1 MTLIRSAKTIFMG
14 VGSEKTGSEDFDKTR
29 VGGTFK
35 IKGGNKK
42 GTKRVE
48 NKRATNSGTEQ
59 EKLKD
64 IWDTETMTPII
75 YRQPDVKLYLWGFF

>member
-1 MTLIRSAKTIFMG
+1 MDKGKFNETQVTLIRSAKTIFMG

-42 GTKRVE
+42 RDKESKIKGRQTQEQNRKNEKIFGT
-48 NKRATNSGTEQ
+48 
-59 EKLKD
+59 LK
-64 IWDTETMTPII
+64 P
-75 YRQPDVKLYLWGFF
+75 